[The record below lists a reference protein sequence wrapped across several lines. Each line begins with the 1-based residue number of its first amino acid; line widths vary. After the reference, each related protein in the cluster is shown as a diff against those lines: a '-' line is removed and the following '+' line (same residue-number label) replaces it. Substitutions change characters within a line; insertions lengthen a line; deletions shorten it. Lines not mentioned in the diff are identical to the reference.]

1 MTDTLLRHW
10 TMLRHVPRHPRK
22 VAVGELCDRLESAGF
37 QVSRRS
43 VERDLQKL
51 SSIFPLRCDEAHKP
65 HGWSWMQDGAV
76 LDLPGMDVHTALAF
90 RMAAE
95 HLQPL
100 LPEATRAYLEPHF
113 QRAWTVLDALAENT
127 LSAWPDKVRVLPA
140 GQALLPPAIDKDVL
154 ERVQSGLLT
163 ERRLR
168 ITYCRRGETETRFYL
183 AHPQGLVWRD
193 AVGYLLCTLFEYT
206 DLIQLA
212 LHRIVSVEVE
222 DEPRRALPGFSLDVE
237 VAHGAFDFLLSPEV
251 IVLEVAMP
259 EFAAVKLRETPLSL
273 DQTLADLPDGRAVVR
288 ATVANTVQLRSWL
301 LSFGENVEV
310 LEPAALRAE
319 MAATVMA
326 AAELYATRVTRV
338 DSSCAL
344 LPAAVKD

>member
-22 VAVGELCDRLESAGF
+22 VAVADLCHRIEAAGF
-37 QVSRRS
+37 HVSRRS
-43 VERDLQKL
+43 VERDLLKL
-51 SSIFPLRCDEAHKP
+51 SSIFPLRCDEVHKP

-76 LDLPGMDVHTALAF
+76 LDLPAMDVHTALAF

-113 QRAWTVLDALAENT
+113 QRARTVLDALAENT

-140 GQALLPPAIDKDVL
+140 GQALLPPGIDQDVL

-163 ERRLR
+163 ERRLEIVYR
-168 ITYCRRGETETRFYL
+168 RRGETEPRHYL

-206 DLIQLA
+206 DLMQLA

-222 DEPRRALPGFSLDVE
+222 DEPRRALPGFSLDAE
-237 VAHGAFDFLLSPEV
+237 IAHGAFDFLLSPES
-251 IVLEVAMP
+251 IVLAVAMP

-273 DQTLADLPDGRAVVR
+273 DQAIGELADGRVLVR

-301 LSFGENVEV
+301 LSFGDNVEV
-310 LEPAALRAE
+310 LAPADLRAE
-319 MAATVMA
+319 LAATAVA
-326 AAELYATRVTRV
+326 TAGLYATQ
-338 DSSCAL
+338 
-344 LPAAVKD
+344 AVGQGVLGGN